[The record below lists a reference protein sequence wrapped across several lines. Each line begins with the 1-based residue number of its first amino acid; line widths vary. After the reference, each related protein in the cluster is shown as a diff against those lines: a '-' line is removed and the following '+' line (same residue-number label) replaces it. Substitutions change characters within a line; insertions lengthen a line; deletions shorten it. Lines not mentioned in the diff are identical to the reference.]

1 MIADLKKH
9 DEKILT
15 GHDAFRLYDTY
26 GFPLDLTREIL
37 AEQNIKVDEAGF
49 EAEMEAQRERA
60 RLARE
65 QDDGMG
71 GLQIT
76 KTIYLLT

>member
-1 MIADLKKH
+1 MMKRFLQVTMPFACTTLMVS
-9 DEKILT
+9 
-15 GHDAFRLYDTY
+15 
-26 GFPLDLTREIL
+26 PLDLTREIL